1 MSVSEVAAPIQ
12 KPRRAVLS
20 PTQLFDRAG
29 IAKTIS
35 EAHAA
40 GMAPDDLRNLALGL
54 FRDALEAGR
63 TRARE
68 VLDATRGG
76 LACAGNLSKL
86 EDELIR
92 ALHAFAVT
100 YLHPAPSATARRL
113 VIAAV
118 GGYGRATLA
127 PGSDIDL
134 LFLLPADDDNW
145 GKRVTEA
152 VLYLLWDLK
161 QKVGHSTRSVGECL
175 IQSRRDMTV
184 RTALLEARFILGDE
198 KLFADMYSRFD
209 KEIVQHNPREF
220 VVAKLEER
228 DTRISK
234 EGQSRYLVEPNV
246 KEGKGGLRDLNSLF
260 WIAKYV
266 YRMREASELVD
277 AGLFTPRQ
285 YRRFLRC
292 EEFLWLVRCHLH
304 FLAGRPEEI
313 LSFDMQRPIAERLG
327 YAGRGGL
334 SGIERFM
341 KHYFLIA
348 KEVGDLTAV
357 LSAALEERHAKPP
370 AVLDRFH
377 FRMRRQD
384 KLIASMGF
392 AVENGRLKAAR
403 PDVFTHDPV
412 NLIRMFWLADRD
424 SVALH
429 PDLTHLAIS
438 HLYLIDAHLRENPEA
453 NRLFLEILSSRKS
466 PEVVLR
472 LMNEAGVL
480 GRFIP
485 PFGRIVAMMQ
495 FNMYHHYTVDEHL
508 LRALGFLADID
519 AHRHREDLPLT
530 DTMMSSIEKRR
541 ALYVAVFLHDV
552 AKGRTEDHSIAGAA
566 VARHLCPRLGLA
578 PDETETVVW
587 LIENHLVMSDTA
599 QRRDLADRRTIETFA
614 ARVQTI
620 ERLKMLFILTVC
632 DIQAVGPGVWNSW
645 KGELLRTL
653 FLETQIVLGGG
664 HSKTER
670 TERIERAKAELRA
683 QLPEWS
689 DDEFAAYAGRHS
701 QAYWLRVDLP
711 RKIRHAQLIE
721 KNKTDTLEP
730 IIDFQTDASRGVTEI
745 TLIAPDHPR
754 LLSIVAGACTAAGAN
769 IVDAQIFTTNDGVAL
784 DSFFVS
790 RTFPRDD
797 DELRRGERIALAI
810 EQALRGQIRLSEL
823 VAAKGAAAAAK
834 GTPFSVPPQVSIDNE
849 LSNRY
854 TVIEVSGRDRVGLL
868 YAITDI
874 LSRLNLNIGSAHIVT
889 FGEKAADVFYV
900 TDLTGAKIT
909 TSGRKASIRQKLLD
923 AFPSRAP
930 GAAKPAP
937 IAPPSTGGEG
947 ATA

>member
-1 MSVSEVAAPIQ
+1 M
-12 KPRRAVLS
+12 
-20 PTQLFDRAG
+20 
-29 IAKTIS
+29 
-35 EAHAA
+35 
-40 GMAPDDLRNLALGL
+40 
-54 FRDALEAGR
+54 
-63 TRARE
+63 
-68 VLDATRGG
+68 LDATRGG

-113 VIAAV
+113 VVAAV

-145 GKRVTEA
+145 GKRVTEV

-266 YRMREASELVD
+266 YRMREASDLVD

-292 EEFLWLVRCHLH
+292 EEFLWLVRCHMH
-304 FLAGRPEEI
+304 FLTGRPEEI

-334 SGIERFM
+334 SGVERFM

-370 AVLDRFH
+370 AMLDRFH

-384 KLIASMGF
+384 KLIKVCGF
-392 AVENGRLKAAR
+392 TVENGRLKAGR

-429 PDLTHLAIS
+429 PDLVHLAIS
-438 HLYLIDAHLRENPEA
+438 RLYLIDAHLREDPEA
-453 NRLFLEILSSRKS
+453 NRLFLDILSSRKS

-508 LRALGFLADID
+508 LRAVGLSR
-519 AHRHREDLPLT
+519 RHR
-530 DTMMSSIEKRR
+530 R
-541 ALYVAVFLHDV
+541 
-552 AKGRTEDHSIAGAA
+552 
-566 VARHLCPRLGLA
+566 
-578 PDETETVVW
+578 
-587 LIENHLVMSDTA
+587 
-599 QRRDLADRRTIETFA
+599 
-614 ARVQTI
+614 
-620 ERLKMLFILTVC
+620 
-632 DIQAVGPGVWNSW
+632 
-645 KGELLRTL
+645 
-653 FLETQIVLGGG
+653 
-664 HSKTER
+664 
-670 TERIERAKAELRA
+670 
-683 QLPEWS
+683 
-689 DDEFAAYAGRHS
+689 
-701 QAYWLRVDLP
+701 
-711 RKIRHAQLIE
+711 
-721 KNKTDTLEP
+721 
-730 IIDFQTDASRGVTEI
+730 
-745 TLIAPDHPR
+745 
-754 LLSIVAGACTAAGAN
+754 
-769 IVDAQIFTTNDGVAL
+769 
-784 DSFFVS
+784 
-790 RTFPRDD
+790 
-797 DELRRGERIALAI
+797 
-810 EQALRGQIRLSEL
+810 
-823 VAAKGAAAAAK
+823 
-834 GTPFSVPPQVSIDNE
+834 
-849 LSNRY
+849 
-854 TVIEVSGRDRVGLL
+854 
-868 YAITDI
+868 
-874 LSRLNLNIGSAHIVT
+874 
-889 FGEKAADVFYV
+889 
-900 TDLTGAKIT
+900 
-909 TSGRKASIRQKLLD
+909 
-923 AFPSRAP
+923 
-930 GAAKPAP
+930 
-937 IAPPSTGGEG
+937 APPSRRSAVDQHDHVVDRKAPRALCRGVS
-947 ATA
+947 A